1 MTERCWLRLGLLLLL
16 ALREWTTSTAFIG
29 ARPMMFEPRRR
40 PPPPAWRATT
50 TRLLDSLLAP
60 SFVIRLQ
67 PSPLF
72 GGPKWLQVHV
82 KVVLHILP
90 TTAAS
95 SSSIGD
101 HDDETQHL
109 WDFVPRNATRPE
121 TLAELLSLRAVP
133 GQVRYQCRPRRPP
146 GRVFGSAI
154 DESNNNVVRRQEI
167 SDVPT
172 TAVTDELVARAN
184 EFCAT
189 YSTDLHLLRN
199 NCWTF
204 AFSLCNHLNNKTR
217 KGLTDG
223 RSASQD

>member
-40 PPPPAWRATT
+40 PPPPWRATT
-50 TRLLDSLLAP
+50 TRLRDSSLAQ
-60 SFVIRLQ
+60 SIVIRLQ

-82 KVVLHILP
+82 KVVLYILD

-109 WDFVPRNATRPE
+109 WDFVPKNATRPE

-146 GRVFGSAI
+146 GRIIGSAETI
-154 DESNNNVVRRQEI
+154 DESNNNVVGGQE
-167 SDVPT
+167 
-172 TAVTDELVARAN
+172 TATAADELVARAN

-204 AFSLCNHLNNKTR
+204 AFSLCNHLNNYDTKR
-217 KGLTDG
+217 EKD
-223 RSASQD
+223 